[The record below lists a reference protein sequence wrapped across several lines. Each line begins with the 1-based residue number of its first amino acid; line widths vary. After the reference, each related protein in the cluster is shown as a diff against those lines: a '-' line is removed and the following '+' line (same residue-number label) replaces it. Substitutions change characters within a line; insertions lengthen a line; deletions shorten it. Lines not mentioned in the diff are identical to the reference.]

1 MSRFVYLKSVKIVAV
16 VLALSFLLCDSSV
29 QLSNNT
35 TNAAVISSET
45 EWNIKTI
52 NAEHSYNESKNY
64 KKIKVAVLDSGLD
77 YDLNIPFVERKDFVR
92 DGEES
97 FFYQDSTGHG
107 TSVSSIICAT
117 KNEDRITGIAANVEL
132 YVARILDDN
141 NQSPVKRVIEAV
153 NWAIEKKVNIIH
165 MSFGT
170 KDYSEELENVINNA
184 YKKGILIVAAAG
196 NNGRAGEGRSTI
208 EYPGVFDNV
217 VTVGATDIVNG
228 MTDSSSTGKELD
240 VVAPGDQVLTDGAF
254 DGVSVDYGTSI
265 SAAHV
270 TGLAAVLWGRYPNKT
285 NEFIKGLLVG
295 TANKQAVKDED
306 CGNGLVDLK
315 AAEKDY
321 SKMNK
326 KYSESIKSG
335 LSEKKAVEK
344 SLSVLPENTSK
355 VESHKEVNYVNGNW
369 GSTTHKGMVSGI
381 NGRYIK
387 IVKKGAKNP
396 DKVKGMTKLGKNP
409 YFHGGGD
416 NKDNNGNY
424 LTSTHYIL
432 TYAKKLYRGK
442 TQRPSIKEMNKY
454 GSKIKQSEK
463 THKKEKVYKKTKYSK
478 LKGFFK
484 RCNATKNKQ
493 TKAYALLGLAIHN
506 MSDAFSHSVQKEYG
520 VKGHKYYIKVIHDE
534 RNAAQALQWK
544 EQRNKKIYSIAVAN
558 NYTHLYSKYAIADK
572 RGQMGKM
579 YKIACKIVKRMIKD
593 FNSYTRGKKTK
604 KKWHSNFCKTIPP
617 KGKFIL
623 KGIDENWNIFKG
635 KKNIEEK
642 KTVGDE
648 VIPSPEIEVKAKG
661 NNIKIKVSKLKKYC
675 YCDIFAGEKKEKSLK
690 VTYEKPYKRVKKNI
704 KKINYK
710 SKNVLASFEKNKTIT
725 VKKPNTNKLT
735 MLVLYG
741 NKCKVE
747 DNIMI
752 ID

>member
-1 MSRFVYLKSVKIVAV
+1 MRMSRLVYFKSVKIVAV
-16 VLALSFLLCDSSV
+16 ILALSFLLCNSSV

-64 KKIKVAVLDSGLD
+64 KRIKVAVLDSGLD

-117 KNEDRITGIAANVEL
+117 KNEDRITGIAANVDL

-228 MTDSSSTGKELD
+228 ITDTSSTGKELD

-315 AAEKDY
+315 AAERDY

-326 KYSESIKSG
+326 KYNESIKSG
-335 LSEKKAVEK
+335 LTEKKAVEK

-355 VESHKEVNYVNGNW
+355 VGSHKEVNYVNGSW
-369 GSTTHKGMVSGI
+369 GGTTHENMVKGV
-381 NGRYIK
+381 NCIK
-387 IVKKGAKNP
+387 IVKQGAVQP
-396 DKVKGMTKLGKNP
+396 DKVKKMKKLRKNP
-409 YFHGGGD
+409 HFHGG
-416 NKDNNGNY
+416 KNY
-424 LTSTHYIL
+424 LVNTHYLL
-432 TYAKKLYRGK
+432 TYAKKVYSGK
-442 TQRPSIKEMNKY
+442 TRRPSKNEMNKY
-454 GSKIKQSEK
+454 GSNVKSIG
-463 THKKEKVYKKTKYSK
+463 KVYKKTKYSSK
-478 LKGFFK
+478 RMNDFFGA
-484 RCNATKNKQ
+484 CGATKKRQ
-493 TKAYALLGLAIHN
+493 KAYALLGLAIHN
-506 MSDAFSHSVQKEYG
+506 ISDAFSHSVQREYG
-520 VKGHKYYIKVIHDE
+520 AKGYKYYIKIIHPE
-534 RNAAQALQWK
+534 KFAPRAKKWKNYRKNA
-544 EQRNKKIYSIAVAN
+544 YSRSVN
-558 NYTHLYSKYAIADK
+558 MNFGYLYDNYAIADSDS
-572 RGQMGKM
+572 QMKSM
-579 YKIACKIVKRMIKD
+579 RNYAFEIVKSVIAD
-593 FNSYTRGKKTK
+593 FRKSGNKAKRRWYSFFNKNNFTKGEFILKNISKYLSTFTK
-604 KKWHSNFCKTIPP
+604 KKIKNKKTTPKIPDLNFKFVT
-617 KGKFIL
+617 KGKVL
-623 KGIDENWNIFKG
+623 YLQPSKNFK
-635 KKNIEEK
+635 NCH
-642 KTVGDE
+642 
-648 VIPSPEIEVKAKG
+648 
-661 NNIKIKVSKLKKYC
+661 Y
-675 YCDIFAGEKKEKSLK
+675 DIFVGKKEKKSLITK
-690 VTYEKPYKRVKKNI
+690 KGNVKYGRKDVLSSDRKAKLNN
-704 KKINYK
+704 KI
-710 SKNVLASFEKNKTIT
+710 KNKTFTCLI
-725 VKKPNTNKLT
+725 
-735 MLVLYG
+735 LYG
-741 NKCKVE
+741 KKSKVVSMKY
-747 DNIMI
+747 DS
-752 ID
+752 

>member
-1 MSRFVYLKSVKIVAV
+1 MISILYLNRKKIVACFLV
-16 VLALSFLLCDSSV
+16 LSFLFCSFSVNTSDSRIK
-29 QLSNNT
+29 
-35 TNAAVISSET
+35 AANISSET

-107 TSVSSIICAT
+107 TSVCSIICAT
-117 KNEDRITGIAANVEL
+117 KNEDRITGIAANVDL

-141 NQSPVKRVIEAV
+141 NQSPVKRVVEAV

-170 KDYSEELENVINNA
+170 KDYSEELENVINKA

-326 KYSESIKSG
+326 KYNESIKSG
-335 LSEKKAVEK
+335 LTEKKAVEK

-355 VESHKEVNYVNGNW
+355 VESHKEVNYVNGSW
-369 GSTTHKGMVSGI
+369 GGTAHKNMVKGV
-381 NGRYIK
+381 NYLK
-387 IVKKGAKNP
+387 IVKQGAKQP
-396 DKVKGMTKLGKNP
+396 DKVRGMKKLGKNP
-409 YFHGGGD
+409 HFHGGG
-416 NKDNNGNY
+416 NY
-424 LTSTHYIL
+424 LSNTHYIL
-432 TYAKKLYRGK
+432 TYAKKVY
-442 TQRPSIKEMNKY
+442 
-454 GSKIKQSEK
+454 
-463 THKKEKVYKKTKYSK
+463 YKKTIKRPSAKKIKGITKKDKLYINTKFSK
-478 LKGFFK
+478 LNTFFK
-484 RCNATKNKQ
+484 KCNATKKEQ
-493 TKAYALLGLAIHN
+493 KAYALLGLAIHN
-506 MSDAFSHSVQKEYG
+506 ISDAFSHNVQKQFG
-520 VKGHKYYIKVIHDE
+520 VKDYQYYIKVIHTKKY
-534 RNAAQALQWK
+534 APLSKKW
-544 EQRNKKIYSIAVAN
+544 NKYRGDFYSRAV
-558 NYTHLYSKYAIADK
+558 NYNFRYLYKNYAIADDIVK
-572 RGQMGKM
+572 LKNM
-579 YKIACKIVKRMIKD
+579 YKNACEIVKRVIDDFKSSTGNKWYRGFSKKVSTKD
-593 FNSYTRGKKTK
+593 GL
-604 KKWHSNFCKTIPP
+604 
-617 KGKFIL
+617 IL
-623 KGIDENWNIFKG
+623 KNFNENWNIFKG
-635 KKNIEEK
+635 KKNK
-642 KTVGDE
+642 KKNKTKDDKN
-648 VIPSPEIEVKAKG
+648 IPIP
-661 NNIKIKVSKLKKYC
+661 KIKVNLKSDKLSIEVSNLKKHC
-675 YCDIFAGEKKEKSLK
+675 YCDRPLLSRRL
-690 VTYEKPYKRVKKNI
+690 
-704 KKINYK
+704 
-710 SKNVLASFEKNKTIT
+710 
-725 VKKPNTNKLT
+725 
-735 MLVLYG
+735 LVF
-741 NKCKVE
+741 
-747 DNIMI
+747 
-752 ID
+752 